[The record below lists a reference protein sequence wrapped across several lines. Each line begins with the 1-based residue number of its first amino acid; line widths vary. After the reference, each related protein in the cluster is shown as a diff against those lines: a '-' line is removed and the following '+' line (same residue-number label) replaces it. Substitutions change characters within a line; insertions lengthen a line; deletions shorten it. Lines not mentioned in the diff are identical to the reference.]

1 MTRLSSLFIVTFLFS
16 GTKTSAA
23 ISLNALTNAGNPIVT
38 LQWNM
43 VNYPGMTTYILFK
56 SNDGVVWE
64 TAAANPVLR
73 KYTAST
79 TLAYRDKFSDEQKIF
94 YLVKIYDSNN
104 NIVDIS
110 NTAVV
115 ANPVTSYS
123 SKKTLAKRNTNYD
136 EPVITYRGNAWQ
148 LYPNPV
154 HEMLNLIYQRNDLI
168 KGVINIAIQ
177 DASGKVVIR
186 FRAASNNKQL
196 HLDVSKLRAG
206 VYFIKIN
213 VENEIQ
219 LTDKFIKQ

>member
-23 ISLNALTNAGNPIVT
+23 ISLIALTNAGNPIVT

-79 TLAYRDKFSDEQKIF
+79 TLAYRDNFSDEQKIF
-94 YLVKIYDSNN
+94 YRVKIYDSNN

-123 SKKTLAKRNTNYD
+123 SKKTLAKRNTNND

-186 FRAASNNKQL
+186 FRAGSNNKQL
-196 HLDVSKLRAG
+196 HLDVSKLHAG